1 MVIAARSTPIVC
13 HRQRVRTSGARA
25 DRRARALERQRQ
37 DDLTILSQY
46 RRCLRSDYLECR
58 EVSKIINPSL
68 MAART
73 VYRKNRCYHLAT
85 QLLNMGQDRAV
96 SDDQTRH
103 QSRTKS

>member
-46 RRCLRSDYLECR
+46 RRCLRPDYLECR
-58 EVSKIINPSL
+58 EVSKIINASL
-68 MAART
+68 KAAWPAPNS
-73 VYRKNRCYHLAT
+73 VWAYRAAACLSGSTRATSLAA
-85 QLLNMGQDRAV
+85 G
-96 SDDQTRH
+96 
-103 QSRTKS
+103 